1 MLQPT
6 VIAKARKHN
15 EGMTLLEL
23 MFAAGVTAMVL
34 SLLFGSLVSVS
45 VAGGVTANRGAAAAH
60 LSSVMEELKTLSF
73 NDLLIYQPP
82 DFADL
87 GPTEVIQVK
96 CYYSDGTSIALP
108 VDPATITTP
117 LPNPLPVQ
125 CIVQWQDARGH
136 WVVKTAT
143 QLFYR

>member
-6 VIAKARKHN
+6 VTTRAKKHD

-45 VAGGVTANRGAAAAH
+45 VAGGVTANRAAAVAH
-60 LSSVMEELKTLSF
+60 LSSVMEELKTLAF
-73 NDLLIYQPP
+73 NDLLTYQPP

-87 GPTEVIQVK
+87 GPTEIIQVR
-96 CYYSDGTSIALP
+96 CYYSDGTHITLP
-108 VDPATITTP
+108 VDPATIATP
-117 LPNPLPVQ
+117 LPNPFPVQ

-136 WVVKTAT
+136 WVIKTAT